1 MDYAAL
7 RERMREIKL
16 SQKEAA
22 RLSGMDEC
30 QLSRKL
36 NGASGFSQ
44 EEILRLC
51 EVLGIP
57 SEEIGFYFFRRK
69 EGDDDQ

>member
-1 MDYAAL
+1 MDYTAL
-7 RERMREIKL
+7 RERMRELKL

-22 RLSGMDEC
+22 KLIGMDEW

-36 NGASGFSQ
+36 NGASGFTQ

-51 EVLGIP
+51 EVMEIP
-57 SEEIGFYFFRRK
+57 PEEIGIYFFRRK